1 MLPSKRNFQQRRF
14 ETTEAPLLAPDQ
26 YRRVFAEI
34 STEIKAGRNTLG
46 DIARV
51 ARDTLHS
58 NGHKIARSK
67 ISFLLKGAPQ
77 LV

>member
-1 MLPSKRNFQQRRF
+1 MRISPQRLF
-14 ETTEAPLLAPDQ
+14 ETTEALSSAPNQ
-26 YRRVFAEI
+26 YGRVFAEI
-34 STEIKAGRNTLG
+34 SLGIKGGRNTLG